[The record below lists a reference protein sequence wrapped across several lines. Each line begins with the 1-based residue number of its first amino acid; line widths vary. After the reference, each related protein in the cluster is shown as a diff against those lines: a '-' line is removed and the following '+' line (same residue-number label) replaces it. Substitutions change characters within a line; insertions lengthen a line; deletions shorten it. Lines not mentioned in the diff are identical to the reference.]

1 MTLLDA
7 QQYDE
12 ARDRRR
18 RNRIVIAILVVLV
31 AAWVA
36 YHFRYYPERRVAARF
51 FEALQ
56 KQQFETA
63 YAIWQND
70 PEWKQH
76 PNKYPNYGYN
86 DFYRDWGPGGEWGII
101 KNYSIDCSLAPG
113 SGVIVQVTVN
123 GRSEHA
129 YVWVQKSD
137 KTISFSPSEIQC
149 GNWFAWL
156 TE

>member
-12 ARDRRR
+12 ARARRR
-18 RNRIVIAILVVLV
+18 RNRIVIAVIVVLIGV
-31 AAWVA
+31 WIA

-70 PEWKQH
+70 PNWKQH
-76 PNKYPNYGYN
+76 PNKYPNYGYG
-86 DFYRDWGPGGEWGII
+86 DFFRDWGTGGEWGIV
-101 KNYSIDCSLAPG
+101 KSYSIDCSLAPG

-123 GRSEHA
+123 SRSDHA

-137 KTISFSPSEIQC
+137 KTMSFSPSEIQC

>member
-12 ARDRRR
+12 ARARRR
-18 RNRIVIAILVVLV
+18 RNRIVIAVIVVLIGV
-31 AAWVA
+31 WIA
-36 YHFRYYPERRVAARF
+36 YHFRYYSERHVAARF

-70 PEWKQH
+70 PNWKQH
-76 PNKYPNYGYN
+76 PNKYPNYGYS
-86 DFYRDWGPGGEWGII
+86 DFFRDWGTGGEWGIV

-113 SGVIVQVTVN
+113 SGAIVQVTVN
-123 GRSEHA
+123 GRSDHA

-137 KTISFSPSEIQC
+137 KTMSFSPSEIQC

>member
-18 RNRIVIAILVVLV
+18 RNRIVIAIVVVLI

-36 YHFRYYPERRVAARF
+36 YHFRYYPERAVAARF
-51 FEALQ
+51 FQALQ
-56 KQQFETA
+56 KQQFENA

-70 PEWKQH
+70 PDWKQH

-86 DFYRDWGPGGEWGII
+86 DFYRDWGPGGEWGVI

-123 GRSEHA
+123 GRAEHA
-129 YVWVQKSD
+129 YVWVQKSE
-137 KTISFSPSEIQC
+137 KTMSFSPSEIQC

>member
-18 RNRIVIAILVVLV
+18 RNRIVIAIIVVLLT
-31 AAWVA
+31 AWIA

-70 PEWKQH
+70 PDWKQH
-76 PNKYPNYGYN
+76 KYPNYGYS
-86 DFYRDWGPGGEWGII
+86 DFYRDWGPGGEWGVI
-101 KNYSIDCSLAPG
+101 KNFSIDCSLAPG

-123 GRSEHA
+123 ARSEHA

-137 KTISFSPSEIQC
+137 KTMSFSPSEIQC